1 MSDGTYGLIL
11 QGLLNNDTFEFWL
24 LSHTLV
30 VEFGGLSIMHTI
42 CFNFAGVKFG
52 VEFRYEK
59 YHIHHG
65 GDEEERKANYKDM
78 VRKLSLFD
86 AGWASFFYLFNI
98 N

>member
-1 MSDGTYGLIL
+1 
-11 QGLLNNDTFEFWL
+11 
-24 LSHTLV
+24 
-30 VEFGGLSIMHTI
+30 MHTI
-42 CFNFAGVKFG
+42 CFNFAGIKFG

-86 AGWASFFYLFNI
+86 AG
-98 N
+98 